1 MDHNEN
7 NNNNNNNNGNNGKGG
22 DDPYIALEDV
32 DGTGSNSALNFAMA
46 ASEACLTALG
56 NPKTSGTGSYQRIL
70 NVLEGSAGGGNG
82 SNGNSQDQDNSTN
95 GRIPYVSKMG
105 TDIKGNDVLYNLWKD
120 SKVRSNYG
128 YCPTISVFCFS

>member
-1 MDHNEN
+1 MDHNDNRN
-7 NNNNNNNNGNNGKGG
+7 NGTNNNNNGKD

-32 DGTGSNSALNFAMA
+32 DGAGAGGGSSSALNFAMA

-70 NVLEGSAGGGNG
+70 NVLEGSDAGDN
-82 SNGNSQDQDNSTN
+82 NGNSQDQGNSTN

-105 TDIKGNDVLYNLWKD
+105 TDMKGNDVLYNLWKD
-120 SKVRSNYG
+120 SKVRYDR
-128 YCPTISVFCFS
+128 